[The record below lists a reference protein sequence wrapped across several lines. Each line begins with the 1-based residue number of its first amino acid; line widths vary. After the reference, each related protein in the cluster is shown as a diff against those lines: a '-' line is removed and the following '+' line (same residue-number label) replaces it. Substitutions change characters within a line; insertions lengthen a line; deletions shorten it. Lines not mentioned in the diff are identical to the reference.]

1 MHLFLLLKTKYVAL
15 SSLVNDDHSTRY
27 KQQDTF
33 NQRKEQRM
41 IYDSMT
47 LAAMIIIFKQKL
59 SVVSKRLIQLIK
71 LTVDN
76 RLEPTMLNLGPDVVS
91 LLILNLVVLNLRSF
105 K

>member
-1 MHLFLLLKTKYVAL
+1 
-15 SSLVNDDHSTRY
+15 
-27 KQQDTF
+27 
-33 NQRKEQRM
+33 
-41 IYDSMT
+41 MT

-76 RLEPTMLNLGPDVVS
+76 RLEPTMLNLGSDVVS